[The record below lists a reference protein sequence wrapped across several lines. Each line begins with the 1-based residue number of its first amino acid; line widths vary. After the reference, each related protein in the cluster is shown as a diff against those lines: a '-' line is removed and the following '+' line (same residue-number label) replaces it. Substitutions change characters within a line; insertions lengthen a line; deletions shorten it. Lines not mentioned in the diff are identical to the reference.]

1 MFKKILSKI
10 NVFKIIIVELY
21 IVLAQLMW
29 HLKEYLYMLANIQIK
44 SFSYYVYNTGIAVSL
59 TAILIALIVKL
70 KNPIN
75 TKKEEKI
82 MLDIG
87 LKNRNGEIPKLK
99 EIYNGPDKENA
110 VVYRFISKNIPKSKF
125 EEFTDELERAYDINI
140 YGMREIPGKNKY
152 IDIYCVPKIFD
163 TLKEFRLSTEDK
175 FMDNFIHELVVGG
188 TRSGKTFYA
197 KGRIVKVAMN
207 LELNENEEVELFI
220 ADYKNEDFI
229 EFKNKANYYG
239 FLEAVDGINK
249 VYEIMNERAK
259 NGEDSSNYST
269 IILLIDEYSTL
280 LASLKKDKAN
290 EIKDNVASLLRMG
303 ASKKIKVIVIDQGGY
318 SELFQ
323 GARLNFKSII
333 GFSQMSSSQIEM
345 LFKDYK
351 SQMKEINKQGE
362 AYLWEDGKPEL
373 TRVRVIKYSEDEE
386 KIISN
391 VIGSKMGKDK

>member
-1 MFKKILSKI
+1 MFKKLLSKI

-21 IVLAQLMW
+21 IVLAQLIW
-29 HLKEYLYMLANIQIK
+29 HLKEYLYKLANIQIK
-44 SFSYYVYNTGIAVSL
+44 SIPYYVYNTGIAVSL
-59 TAILIALIVKL
+59 TAILIALIIKL

-75 TKKEEKI
+75 SKKEEKI

-99 EIYNGPDKENA
+99 RIYNNPDKENG
-110 VVYRFISKNIPKSKF
+110 VIYRYISKNIPKSKF
-125 EEFTDELERAYDINI
+125 EEFNDELERAYDINI
-140 YGMREIPGKNKY
+140 YSMREIPGKNKY

-163 TLKEFRLSTEDK
+163 KLKEFKISEEDK
-175 FMDNFIHELVVGG
+175 FMDNFIHELIVGG

-197 KGRIVKVAMN
+197 KGKIAKVSLN
-207 LELNENEEVELFI
+207 LELNEHEEVEIFI
-220 ADYKNEDFI
+220 SDYKNEDFL

-239 FLEAVDGINK
+239 YIEAVDGINK

-259 NGEDSSNYST
+259 SGENSSNYST

-303 ASKKIKVIVIDQGGY
+303 ASKKIKVMVIDQGGY
-318 SELFQ
+318 SDIFQ

-333 GFSQMSSSQIEM
+333 GFSQMSSSQVDM

-362 AYLWEDGKPEL
+362 AYLWEDGNPEL
-373 TRVRVIKYSEDEE
+373 TRVRVVKYSEDDE
-386 KIISN
+386 KIIN
-391 VIGSKMGKDK
+391 TVIGNSMGKDK

>member
-1 MFKKILSKI
+1 MIKKILNKI

-21 IVLAQLMW
+21 IVLAQLIW
-29 HLKEYLYMLANIQIK
+29 HLKEYLYKLANIPIK
-44 SFSYYVYNTGIAVSL
+44 SISYYVYNIGIAVSL

-75 TKKEEKI
+75 SKKEEKI

-87 LKNRNGEIPKLK
+87 LKNKNGEIPKLK
-99 EIYNGPDKENA
+99 GIYNDPNKENGLI
-110 VVYRFISKNIPKSKF
+110 YRYISKNIPKSKF
-125 EEFTDELERAYDINI
+125 EEFNDELERAYDINI
-140 YGMREIPGKNKY
+140 YGMKEIPGKNKY
-152 IDIYCVPKIFD
+152 IDIYCVPKIYD
-163 TLKEFRLSTEDK
+163 ELKEFRLSTEDK

-197 KGRIVKVAMN
+197 KGRITKVSMN
-207 LELNENEEVELFI
+207 LELNENEEVEIFI
-220 ADYKNEDFI
+220 ADYKNEDFL
-229 EFKNKANYYG
+229 EFKNKSNYYG
-239 FLEAVDGINK
+239 YLDAVNGINK

-259 NGEDSSNYST
+259 SGEDNSNYST

-290 EIKDNVASLLRMG
+290 EVKDNVASLLRMG
-303 ASKKIKVIVIDQGGY
+303 ASKKIKIIVIDQGGY
-318 SELFQ
+318 SDLFQ

-333 GFSQMSSSQIEM
+333 GFSQMSSSQVEM

-362 AYLWEDGKPEL
+362 AYLWEDSKSEL
-373 TRVRVIKYSEDEE
+373 TRVRVVKYSEQEE
-386 KIISN
+386 QIIASVISN
-391 VIGSKMGKDK
+391 NMGKDK

>member
-1 MFKKILSKI
+1 MIKKILNNI

-21 IVLAQLMW
+21 IVLAQLIW
-29 HLKEYLYMLANIQIK
+29 HLKEYLYKLANIQIK
-44 SFSYYVYNTGIAVSL
+44 SISYYVYNIGIAVSL

-75 TKKEEKI
+75 SKKEEKI

-87 LKNRNGEIPKLK
+87 LKNKNGEIPKLK
-99 EIYNGPDKENA
+99 AIYNDPDKENGLI
-110 VVYRFISKNIPKSKF
+110 YRYISKNILKSKF
-125 EEFTDELERAYDINI
+125 EEFNDELERAYDINI
-140 YGMREIPGKNKY
+140 YGMREIPGKSKY
-152 IDIYCVPKIFD
+152 IDIYCVPKIYD
-163 TLKEFRLSTEDK
+163 KLKEFRLSTEDK

-197 KGRIVKVAMN
+197 KGRIAKVSMN
-207 LELNENEEVELFI
+207 LELNENEEVEIFI
-220 ADYKNEDFI
+220 SDYKNEDFL
-229 EFKNKANYYG
+229 EFKNKSNYYG
-239 FLEAVDGINK
+239 YLDAVNGINK

-259 NGEDSSNYST
+259 SGEDNSNYST

-290 EIKDNVASLLRMG
+290 EVKDNVASLLRMG

-318 SELFQ
+318 SDLFQ
-323 GARLNFKSII
+323 GARLNFKSIA
-333 GFSQMSSSQIEM
+333 GFSQMSSSQVEM

-362 AYLWEDGKPEL
+362 AYFWEDGKPEL
-373 TRVRVIKYSEDEE
+373 TRVRVVKYSEQEE
-386 KIISN
+386 QIISS
-391 VIGSKMGKDK
+391 VISNNMGKDK

>member
-29 HLKEYLYMLANIQIK
+29 HLKEYLYTLANIQIK
-44 SFSYYVYNTGIAVSL
+44 SFSYYVYNTGITVSL

-87 LKNRNGEIPKLK
+87 LKNRNSEIPKLK
-99 EIYNGPDKENA
+99 ETYNDPDKENG

-197 KGRIVKVAMN
+197 KGRIVKAAMN
-207 LELNENEEVELFI
+207 LELNENEEVELFV

-239 FLEAVDGINK
+239 FNSSVDGINK

-259 NGEDSSNYST
+259 NGKDSSNYST
-269 IILLIDEYSTL
+269 VILLIDEYSTL